1 MNKLRLVVSAVMV
14 IVLLLTAAPVL
25 AGSAPFPKI
34 IALPNGF
41 QPEGIASGK
50 GTDFYAGSLA
60 NGAIYKGNLRTGAGS
75 LLVTGQPGSVA
86 VGMAFDERSGYLFVA
101 GGPTGSAKVYDTRT
115 GAQVGLYQL
124 TGPGSF
130 INDVIVT
137 RQAAYFTNSF
147 TAVLYK
153 LPLSSNGRLPDPSQV
168 ESLALSGDW
177 VQVAGF
183 NANGIEATPD
193 GKALILVNSSAGN
206 LYRVDPLTGVAVLID
221 LGGESVSAG
230 DGLLLAG
237 HTLYV
242 MRNNLNLIAVVDLAP
257 DLLSG
262 LVTGG
267 ISDPAFRVPTTL
279 LGFGNSIYAV
289 NARFGTPPGPNVD
302 YDIVQVSR

>member
-1 MNKLRLVVSAVMV
+1 MNKLRLVVSAVLV
-14 IVLLLTAAPVL
+14 IVLLLTVAPVM
-25 AGSAPFPKI
+25 AGSESFPKI

-50 GTDFYAGSLA
+50 GSDFYAGSLV
-60 NGAIYKGNLRTGAGS
+60 NGAIYKGDLHTGEGA

-86 VGMAFDERSGYLFVA
+86 AGMSFDERSGYLFVA

-115 GAQVGLYQL
+115 GEQVGLYQL
-124 TGPGSF
+124 AGPGNF

-137 RQAAYFTNSF
+137 RQAAYFTNSSS
-147 TAVLYK
+147 AVLYK

-168 ESLALSGDW
+168 ESLALSDDW

-193 GKALILVNSSAGN
+193 GKALILVNSTVGN
-206 LYRVDPLTGVAVLID
+206 LYRVDPHSGAAALID

-242 MRNNLNLIAVVDLAP
+242 MRNRLNLIAVVDLSP

-267 ISDPAFRVPTTL
+267 ISDLAFRVPTTL
-279 LGFGNSIYAV
+279 LGFGSSIYAV
-289 NARFGTPPGPNVD
+289 NARFGTPPGPDVD